1 VIGPMRNNIISVK
14 AKPWIACA
22 PLWAVSVLLTSV
34 LAANAVPQQDKLP
47 PLIPRSIIL
56 AESERGNPV
65 LSPDGKMIA
74 YSALCK
80 GVQNIWV
87 KTMGKDDDRAVTSD
101 ANNGIPY
108 CFWQADGKHVL
119 YFQDQGGDENSHLF
133 QTDIRTGS
141 TRDLTPLAH
150 ARAMGL
156 ITEAGH
162 PETLLIHINARNEL
176 LFDLY
181 QLDLKSGSLELDTE
195 NPGDVSRFYADHQ
208 LRVRAAYVTKP
219 DNSAEIR
226 ARNSSEDPWRTLI
239 SWGADEMNSD
249 HTGVAGFTA
258 DNTKIWV
265 ITSLGANTERL
276 LEVDLR
282 TGERRILSEDTQ
294 FDIMGLMVNPLRH
307 TPEAVAFEKER
318 MTWTFFDPRIRAD
331 FEALAK
337 VCAGDISVRGRDRSD
352 RTWLVRFAASDS
364 PTTYYHFDRSSKKS
378 VFLFSEDPKLERFQ
392 LAKKEPVQFK
402 ARDGMTI
409 YGYLTLPLGLPARD
423 LPLVVQ
429 VHGGPW
435 TRDSCD
441 LDFPVQCLANRGYAV
456 LQVNFR
462 ASTGYGKAYQNAGN
476 LEWGGKVIQ
485 DLVDGKNW
493 LVARGIVD
501 PKRAA
506 ISGGSFGGYAALAT
520 LAFHPREFTCAIA
533 INAISD
539 ANLFFA
545 SMPAHWTVS
554 RARFETRMGKDPEF
568 LKAISPLLQAD
579 QVVRPLL
586 IMHNANDARVKLE
599 HAERMVAALRKNGK
613 DVTYLV
619 FPDAGHV
626 SGGTTA
632 NFWRRWAAIEAFLSK
647 HLGGRAEPPSAAER
661 WEQLIK

>member
-1 VIGPMRNNIISVK
+1 MK
-14 AKPWIACA
+14 TKPWITFTPA
-22 PLWAVSVLLTSV
+22 LAVSILLISA
-34 LAANAVPQQDKLP
+34 LAANAVPKKDKLP

-56 AESERGNPV
+56 ADSERGNPV

-74 YSALCK
+74 YSALYK

-87 KTMGKDDDRAVTSD
+87 KAVGKDDDRAVTCD
-101 ANNGIPY
+101 AKNGIPY
-108 CFWQADGKHVL
+108 CFWQADGNHVL

-141 TRDLTPLAH
+141 TRDLTPFPQ

-162 PETLLIHINARNEL
+162 PETLLIHVNARNER

-181 QLDLKSGSLELDTE
+181 RLDLKSGTLEMDTE

-208 LRVRAAYVTKP
+208 LRVRAAHVTKP

-226 ARNSSEDPWRTLI
+226 VRDDHSAPWRTLLP
-239 SWGADEMNSD
+239 WGADEMNSD
-249 HTGVAGFTA
+249 NTGVAGFTA
-258 DNTKIWV
+258 DNNKIWV
-265 ITSLGANTERL
+265 ITSLGANAERL
-276 LEVDLR
+276 LEVDLG
-282 TGERRILSEDTQ
+282 TGERRILSEDPQ
-294 FDIMGLMVNPLRH
+294 FDISDLLVNPLRH
-307 TPEAVAFEKER
+307 TLEGAAFEKER
-318 MTWTFFDPRIRAD
+318 TTWTFFEPLIRFE

-337 VCAGDISVRGRDRSD
+337 IREGDISIRGRDRLD
-352 RTWLVRFAASDS
+352 KTWLVRFAASDN
-364 PTTYYHFDRSSKKS
+364 PTTYYRYDRSARKAT
-378 VFLFSEDPKLERFQ
+378 FLFSEDPKLEKFQ
-392 LAKKEPVQFK
+392 LAKKEPIQFT
-402 ARDGMTI
+402 AQDGMTL
-409 YGYLTLPLGLPARD
+409 YGYLTLPVGLPAKD

-435 TRDSCD
+435 TRDGWD
-441 LDFPVQCLANRGYAV
+441 LDFQVQCLANRGYAV
-456 LQVNFR
+456 LQVNYR

-501 PKRAA
+501 PQRTA
-506 ISGGSFGGYAALAT
+506 ICGGSFGGYAALAA
-520 LAFHPREFTCAIA
+520 LAFHPREFGCGIA

-545 SMPAHWTVS
+545 SMPPHWTVN

-568 LKAISPLLQAD
+568 LKAISPLTKAD
-579 QVVRPLL
+579 QIVRPLL
-586 IMHNANDARVKLE
+586 VMHNANDRRVKLE

-613 DVTYLV
+613 DVTCLV

-626 SGGTTA
+626 SGGTAA
-632 NFWRRWAAIEAFLSK
+632 NFWRRWAAIEAFLAK
-647 HLGGRAEPPSAAER
+647 HLGGRAEPPGEGEK
-661 WEQLIK
+661 WDQLMK